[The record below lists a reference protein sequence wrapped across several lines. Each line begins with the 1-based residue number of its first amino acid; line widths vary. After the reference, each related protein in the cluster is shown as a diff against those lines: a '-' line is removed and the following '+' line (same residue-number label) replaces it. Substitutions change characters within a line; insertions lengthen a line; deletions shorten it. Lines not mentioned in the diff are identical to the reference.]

1 MRYLWRMAPATWLVA
16 GSLLLVFGC
25 ADEDRTGAGS
35 GLIETDEAIVSA
47 EVSGRVLERHFRVGD
62 DLAVGDTLATI
73 DNSRLVLRLEAA
85 KAGRDAAK
93 ANLRTTK
100 VQVAQAEET
109 ERFAR
114 IEFERAKRLLESGT
128 TTQRLFDQAEHS
140 YHTAVNARKSA
151 EAQVVAIEAE
161 IRRISAEINTLEREL
176 RDYTPVAPIAGTI
189 TDDYVET
196 GELLAPGRPIVRI
209 AQLDTVWV
217 KVYLSTGDFARVKLG
232 QSATVDTESGDR
244 TFQGTVIRTSDEAEF
259 TPKNVQT
266 EESRADLVYAVKV
279 SIPNPDR
286 TLKVGMPVYVTMDL
300 P

>member
-1 MRYLWRMAPATWLVA
+1 MRYLWRMLPVALLVA
-16 GSLLLVFGC
+16 VGLLLLTGC

-47 EVSGRVLERHFRVGD
+47 EVSGRVLQRYFRVGD
-62 DLAVGDTLATI
+62 DLTVGDTLAMI

-85 KAGRDAAK
+85 KAGREAAEG
-93 ANLRTTK
+93 NLRTTH
-100 VQVAQAEET
+100 VQVAQAEEA

-128 TTQRLFDQAEHS
+128 TTQRVFDQAEHQ

-151 EAQVVAIEAE
+151 EAQVASIEAE

-176 RDYTPVAPIAGTI
+176 RDYTPVAPITGTI

-196 GELLAPGRPIVRI
+196 GELLAPGKPIVRI

-232 QSATVDTESGDR
+232 QTATVDTESGDQVF
-244 TFQGTVIRTSDEAEF
+244 TGTVIWTADEAEF

-266 EESRADLVYAVKV
+266 D
-279 SIPNPDR
+279 
-286 TLKVGMPVYVTMDL
+286 
-300 P
+300 